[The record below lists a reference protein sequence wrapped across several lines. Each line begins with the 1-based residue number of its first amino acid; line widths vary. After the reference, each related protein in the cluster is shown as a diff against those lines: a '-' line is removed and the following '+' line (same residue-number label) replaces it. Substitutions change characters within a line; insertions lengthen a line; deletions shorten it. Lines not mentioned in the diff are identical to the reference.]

1 MWWEAHGNSKEMRN
15 ESGREE
21 EKSPN
26 MKHCFLSGRARAGI
40 NCQWSHFRAMSVYL
54 YWLWT
59 DRLAGASR
67 SEARRAS
74 RLGLAGEEPCND
86 TGFMYGATVS
96 GDLVW
101 GGPGRARCSQ
111 SKGHRLQPASSVPV
125 KPARTERECCIIPVR
140 RWAQHTLLWLTQK
153 KWGKSEPNEQR

>member
-1 MWWEAHGNSKEMRN
+1 MRN

-59 DRLAGASR
+59 DHLAGASR

-74 RLGLAGEEPCND
+74 RLWLTREEPCND
-86 TGFMYGATVS
+86 TGFLYSATVS
-96 GDLVW
+96 RDLVW
-101 GGPGRARCSQ
+101 GGPARAQCGWRKGCFSQ
-111 SKGHRLQPASSVPV
+111 LALSLPNRLRLKVMLPMSSPEVGTASAAV
-125 KPARTERECCIIPVR
+125 ACTGEMRQIRTEIIN
-140 RWAQHTLLWLTQK
+140 WNLTTL
-153 KWGKSEPNEQR
+153 KSNSLDC